1 VSARTRRC
9 HSCLRSLGAIVVA
22 LAGVNAH
29 AAAPTFRIEVHALST
44 LTLTPAQVL
53 AGSEVGAV
61 PVTIA
66 AGLRL
71 PFVAAARMPAV
82 VLLHGDAGAVS
93 NQVAWSDELNAL
105 GIAVLTVD
113 SFSGRGAVASGASF
127 ATMPASIGSTARVVD
142 AERALAFLAAH
153 PRIDPARIAVMG
165 FSSGG
170 RTVLLAAQTRFAS
183 RFGRPGVGFAAYIA
197 LYPDCNVRLRDDTAS
212 EPGPQRIFIGE
223 ADVLTAADACVRLV
237 ARLRSAGQDATITTF
252 AGAHH
257 AFDAVATRSLTRVPD
272 VLTAARCNLEE
283 GAGGAIVNSD
293 TGRELD
299 ELDRC
304 IGKGLIAGYD
314 ESADAAT
321 KAAVKALLNERF
333 RLGR

>member
-1 VSARTRRC
+1 
-9 HSCLRSLGAIVVA
+9 
-22 LAGVNAH
+22 
-29 AAAPTFRIEVHALST
+29 
-44 LTLTPAQVL
+44 
-53 AGSEVGAV
+53 
-61 PVTIA
+61 
-66 AGLRL
+66 
-71 PFVAAARMPAV
+71 
-82 VLLHGDAGAVS
+82 
-93 NQVAWSDELNAL
+93 
-105 GIAVLTVD
+105 
-113 SFSGRGAVASGASF
+113 
-127 ATMPASIGSTARVVD
+127 
-142 AERALAFLAAH
+142 
-153 PRIDPARIAVMG
+153 
-165 FSSGG
+165 
-170 RTVLLAAQTRFAS
+170 
-183 RFGRPGVGFAAYIA
+183 
-197 LYPDCNVRLRDDTAS
+197 VRLRDDTAS